1 MNFKKSYEYEL
12 LPPLEIFIF
21 GNHSDRVIV
30 NYLAA
35 LTCFQGVAV
44 RGFPGSGK
52 KKTIEAISSLLG
64 RPCF

>member
-1 MNFKKSYEYEL
+1 MNFKKTYEYEL
-12 LPPLEIFIF
+12 VPPIEMFIF

-44 RGFPGSGK
+44 RGPPACGK
-52 KKTIEAISSLLG
+52 KKTIETLCTLLG
-64 RPCF
+64 RPYF